1 MHACF
6 AALSKIGESRFR
18 EFDRAKGRRSIVGGR
33 KKEHERDRALRPVTP
48 VEIVC
53 ACVYLR

>member
-1 MHACF
+1 M
-6 AALSKIGESRFR
+6 ALSKLGGSRFR
-18 EFDRAKGRRSIVGGR
+18 EFVRAKGRRSIVGGR